1 MRRKSGVLF
10 VCLNALGIVYAQAS
24 FEVASIKLHPEPI
37 TMSADPAVHGSMV
50 TATASTLVDVI
61 EVAYDV
67 RGDQIVGAS
76 GWVQSSHWDIA
87 AKAQAEGTIT
97 KAQLRQMLQTL
108 LADRFQLKIH
118 RETKEVPVFALVVGK
133 NGPKFQASSP
143 DATGGYTVRGTS
155 TGMHMEAKKGTMEQL
170 TRQLVFSA
178 GRPVLDRTGLPGYYA
193 FTLDWISE
201 NATPPPDSNVPAI
214 FTAVQEQLGLK
225 LEPTKGPIEM
235 LVIDHVEKPSGN

>member
-1 MRRKSGVLF
+1 M
-10 VCLNALGIVYAQAS
+10 CLNALGIVYAQAS
-24 FEVASIKLHPEPI
+24 FEVASIKPHPEPI

-50 TATASTLVDVI
+50 TATASTVLDVI

-67 RGDQIVGAS
+67 RRDQIVGAP

-87 AKAQAEGTIT
+87 AKAQVEGTIT
-97 KAQLRQMLQTL
+97 RAQMRQMLQTL

-118 RETKEVPVFALVVGK
+118 RETKEVPVFALIVGK
-133 NGPKFQASSP
+133 NGPKFKESAT
-143 DATGGYTVRGTS
+143 DATGGYTVRGTGS
-155 TGMHMEAKKGTMEQL
+155 GMHMVTSKGTMEQL
-170 TRQLVFSA
+170 TRHLAFSA
-178 GRPVLDRTGLPGYYA
+178 GRPVLDRTGLTGYYA

-235 LVIDHVEKPSGN
+235 LIVDRVEKPSGN